1 MTLDEVIKYFASNT
15 ALAFYLNIDKSA
27 ISRWHI
33 ANRVPYVQ
41 QLKIEQMT
49 NGELKAED
57 RRNLRI
63 HKDDQEIEA
72 EMQFHKERMQS
83 IINVYEHIEELT
95 LLSAQKFKNY
105 LKTVKF

>member
-1 MTLDEVIKYFASNT
+1 MTLEEVIKYFSSNT

-41 QLKIEQMT
+41 QLKIEQIT
-49 NGELKAED
+49 NGALKAD
-57 RRNLRI
+57 NKRDLRI
-63 HKDDQEIEA
+63 HKSNEEIEA
-72 EMQFHKERMQS
+72 EMLFHKERMQS
-83 IINVYEHIEELT
+83 IVNVYKHIEELT
-95 LLSAQKFKNY
+95 LLSARKFKNY